1 MTNPLDPLDDPE
13 PAAPSKR
20 IEASDQW
27 AIWDIETAAQSEET
41 LRAQMPAFKAASNL
55 KDPEKIAADI
65 EEKKAKYISQAALSP
80 LTGRVIAV
88 GFKHSHDGPV
98 VGLIHGEDE
107 KVVLTHACEA
117 INRLIANRIRCV
129 GFNIH
134 GFDLPFLRFR
144 AMVHGIKTPLWTT
157 YNGRSYWAS
166 HFRDLLPELVMGRD
180 FAGYNLN
187 AVCKALGFQ
196 GKTGDGAFFYEMYKA
211 DKQKAL
217 DYLEND
223 LKATEALGK
232 RMGVIE

>member
-1 MTNPLDPLDDPE
+1 MTNTTDPLDDPE
-13 PAAPSKR
+13 TPTTKR
-20 IEASDQW
+20 IESSDQW
-27 AIWDIETAAQSEET
+27 AVWDIETAPLPEET
-41 LRAQMPAFKAASNL
+41 LRAQMPAFKAAANL
-55 KDPEKIAADI
+55 KDPAKIEADI
-65 EEKKAKYISQAALSP
+65 EEKKAKYIAQAALSP
-80 LTGRVIAV
+80 MSGRVIAV
-88 GFKHSHDGPV
+88 GFLHYNGTKQ
-98 VGLIHGEDE
+98 LIHGEDE
-107 KVVLTHACEA
+107 KYVLEQTCAVLNE
-117 INRLIANRIRCV
+117 RIGDRVRCV

-157 YNGRSYWAS
+157 YNGRSFWSS

-187 AVCKALGFQ
+187 AVCKAMGLP
-196 GKTGDGAFFYEMYKA
+196 GKTGDGAFFYEQYKA

>member
-13 PAAPSKR
+13 TTTPKR
-20 IEASDQW
+20 IESSDQW
-27 AIWDIETAAQSEET
+27 AVFDIESAPLPEET
-41 LRAQMPAFKAASNL
+41 LTAQMPAFKAAANL
-55 KDPEKIAADI
+55 KDPAKIEADI
-65 EEKKAKYISQAALSP
+65 EEKKAKYIAQAALSP
-80 LTGRVIAV
+80 MSGRVIAV
-88 GFKHSHDGPV
+88 GIRHSHDGTQ
-98 VGLIHGEDE
+98 LIHGEDE
-107 KVVLTHACEA
+107 ADVLRKTCRVLNDCIGE
-117 INRLIANRIRCV
+117 RIRCV

-144 AMVHGIKTPLWTT
+144 SMVHGIKTPLWTT
-157 YNGRSYWAS
+157 YNGRAFWSS

-187 AVCKALGFQ
+187 AVCKAMGLP
-196 GKTGDGAFFYEMYKA
+196 GKTGDGAFFYEQYKA

>member
-1 MTNPLDPLDDPE
+1 MSNTTDPLDDEESTP
-13 PAAPSKR
+13 PKR
-20 IEASDQW
+20 IESSDQW
-27 AIWDIETAAQSEET
+27 CVFDLESAPLKTEQ
-41 LRAQMPAFKAASNL
+41 LLAQMPAFKAAANL
-55 KDPEKIAADI
+55 KDPAKIEADI
-65 EEKKAKYISQAALSP
+65 EEKKAKYIAQAALSP
-80 LTGRVIAV
+80 MSGRVIAV
-88 GFKHSHDGPV
+88 GIRHSHQIQE
-98 VGLIHGEDE
+98 LIHGEDE
-107 KVVLTHACEA
+107 KAVLEHACGS
-117 INRLIANRIRCV
+117 INRLISERIRCV

-157 YNGRSYWAS
+157 YNGRSFWSS

-187 AVCKALGFQ
+187 AVCKAMGLP
-196 GKTGDGAFFYEMYKA
+196 GKTGDGAFFYEQYKA

>member
-13 PAAPSKR
+13 TTTPKR
-20 IEASDQW
+20 IESSDQW
-27 AIWDIETAAQSEET
+27 AVFDIESAPLPEET
-41 LRAQMPAFKAASNL
+41 LTAQMPAFKAAANL
-55 KDPEKIAADI
+55 KDPAKIEADI
-65 EEKKAKYISQAALSP
+65 EEKKAKYIAQAALSP
-80 LTGRVIAV
+80 MSGRVIAV
-88 GFKHSHDGPV
+88 GIRHSHDGTQ
-98 VGLIHGEDE
+98 LIHGEDE
-107 KVVLTHACEA
+107 ADVLRKTCRVLNDCIGE
-117 INRLIANRIRCV
+117 RIRCV

-157 YNGRSYWAS
+157 YNGRSFWSS

-187 AVCKALGFQ
+187 AVCKAMGLP
-196 GKTGDGAFFYEMYKA
+196 GKTGDGAFFYEQYKA

>member
-1 MTNPLDPLDDPE
+1 MHSVDPLDDSGPTQTPRRVE
-13 PAAPSKR
+13 S
-20 IEASDQW
+20 SDQW
-27 AIWDIETAAQSEET
+27 CVFDLESAPLKTEQLI
-41 LRAQMPAFKAASNL
+41 AQMPAFKAASNL

-88 GFKHSHDGPV
+88 GIKHSHDGTQ
-98 VGLIHGEDE
+98 LIHGEDE
-107 KVVLTHACEA
+107 ADVLAKACAVLNER
-117 INRLIANRIRCV
+117 IGNRVRCV

-144 AMVHGIKTPLWTT
+144 AMVHGLKTPLWTT

-187 AVCKALGFQ
+187 AVCKALGLQ